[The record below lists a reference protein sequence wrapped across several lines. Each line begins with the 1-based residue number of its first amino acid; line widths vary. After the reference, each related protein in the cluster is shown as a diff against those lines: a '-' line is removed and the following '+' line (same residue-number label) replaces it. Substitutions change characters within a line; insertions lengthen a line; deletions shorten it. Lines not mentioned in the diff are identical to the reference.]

1 MYVALYHFFRI
12 MSILGSHFLT
22 GFWYI
27 LQYFE
32 GLGAYVREERSE
44 NPTFRRGKR
53 KAAANDLRQL
63 FVIASGKFCLAV

>member
-32 GLGAYVREERSE
+32 GLWHMSERNVRKIRLF
-44 NPTFRRGKR
+44 TAGKE
-53 KAAANDLRQL
+53 KPPQTICGSFL
-63 FVIASGKFCLAV
+63 